1 MYILFSEFQIAQKDT
16 QGKVSL
22 PPTLIPSFIIITF
35 LAMPAHAEAP
45 EPGMEPQPQQ
55 WQRWIPQP
63 AEAPGIPSNPLLNKR

>member
-45 EPGMEPQPQQ
+45 EPGMEPQPQ
-55 WQRWIPQP
+55 P
-63 AEAPGIPSNPLLNKR
+63 